1 MFKKGTKLYSIVNG
15 KCPKC
20 QEGKFFKYGFT
31 FNPSKITKIHDN
43 CANCNLKY
51 MMEPSFFYG
60 AMYVNYGI
68 TVALSVA
75 VFVIT
80 KLSLD
85 FDLLQSFMAVVV
97 ALFVLA
103 PINLRLSRI
112 LWINMFV
119 SYEEKSVRLK
129 KKSEI

>member
-1 MFKKGTKLYSIVNG
+1 
-15 KCPKC
+15 
-20 QEGKFFKYGFT
+20 
-31 FNPSKITKIHDN
+31 
-43 CANCNLKY
+43 

-119 SYEEKSVRLK
+119 SYDEKSEGLK
-129 KKSEI
+129 KE

>member
-1 MFKKGTKLYSIVNG
+1 MFKKGTKIYSIAKG

-20 QEGKFFKYGFT
+20 HEGDFFKYKFT
-31 FNPSKITKIHDN
+31 FNPSKITQLHDN
-43 CANCNLKY
+43 CPNCNLKY

-75 VFVIT
+75 TFLIS
-80 KLSLD
+80 SLI
-85 FDLLQSFMAVVV
+85 FNLGLLQSFA
-97 ALFVLA
+97 AIIITLILLA
-103 PINLRLSRI
+103 PVNLRLSRI

-119 SYEEKSVRLK
+119 SYEPKTK
-129 KKSEI
+129 K